1 MEKWQDPETL
11 ALWFGIVIVFV
22 LLLVTSIIILV
33 RINYEKIL
41 KRNTEEA
48 TTKIRHQREL
58 LETNIQIQEK
68 ERDRIAAD
76 LHDSLIGKLTAI
88 RLKSQMND
96 DKKEIDDMMGE
107 TIIEARRITHDLS
120 PPLIEHTP
128 INEILQELIKPWKA
142 VYKISN
148 WVDLRADFDL
158 TPRDKI
164 QLTRIFQEILTN
176 ITKHA
181 EATQINFHI
190 RQTEGLLV
198 LKLSDNGKG
207 IDVEKVKRGLG
218 LKSIESRVQYI
229 KGKYKVRSIPKKTTS
244 FLFLI
249 THNNEN
255 KPKKD

>member
-1 MEKWQDPETL
+1 MEKWQDPGTL
-11 ALWFGIVIVFV
+11 AFWFAIVIVFV

-41 KRNTEEA
+41 KRKAEEA
-48 TTKIRHQREL
+48 ETQIRHQREL

-76 LHDSLIGKLTAI
+76 LHDSLIGKLTVI
-88 RLKSQMND
+88 RLKTQLNV
-96 DKKEIDDMMGE
+96 DKQEIDDMMGE
-107 TIIEARRITHDLS
+107 TIVEARRITHDLS

-128 INEILQELIKPWKA
+128 IYDILKELIEPWG
-142 VYKISN
+142 VTYEISN
-148 WVDLRADFDL
+148 WADLRADFDL

-164 QLTRIFQEILTN
+164 QLTRIFQEVLTN

-181 EATQINFHI
+181 EATKISFHI
-190 RQTEGLLV
+190 RQTAGLLA
-198 LKLSDNGKG
+198 LKLEDNGKG
-207 IDVEKVKRGLG
+207 IDVEKMKHGLG

-229 KGKYKVRSIPKKTTS
+229 NGKYKVRSIPNKMTS

-249 THNNEN
+249 PQKYDNQN
-255 KPKKD
+255 KKD

>member
-41 KRNTEEA
+41 ERSKEEA
-48 TTKIRHQREL
+48 ETQIKHQREL

-76 LHDSLIGKLTAI
+76 LHDSLIGKLTVI
-88 RLKSQMND
+88 RLKSQMQV
-96 DKKEIDDMMGE
+96 DKDEIDEMMGE
-107 TIIEARRITHDLS
+107 TISEARRITHDLS
-120 PPLIEHTP
+120 PPLIEHTS
-128 INEILQELIKPWKA
+128 ICEILKELIDPWKA
-142 VYKISN
+142 TYKITN
-148 WVDLRADFDL
+148 RIDIRADFDL
-158 TPRDKI
+158 SPRTKI
-164 QLTRIFQEILTN
+164 QLTRIFQEVLTN

-181 EATQINFHI
+181 EATEITFQI
-190 RQTEGLLV
+190 RQTERLLA

-207 IDVEKVKRGLG
+207 IDVDKMKHGLG

-229 KGKYKVRSIPKKTTS
+229 NGKYKVRSKPNHMTS

-249 THNNEN
+249 PH
-255 KPKKD
+255 